1 MRVRWLRSAGA
12 DLRRI
17 ARYIAQDNPTA
28 AERLTVHM
36 TEAVA
41 ALAEHPLMGR
51 PGRVLS
57 TRELVVSGTPYIVA
71 YRVREG
77 VVEILA
83 VIYGPQ
89 QWPTSF

>member
-1 MRVRWLRSAGA
+1 MRIRWLQSARA

-17 ARYIAQDNPTA
+17 AHYIAQDSPTA
-28 AERLTVHM
+28 AERLTVRI

-51 PGRVLS
+51 PGRVIS

-83 VIYGPQ
+83 VIHGAQ

>member
-1 MRVRWLRSAGA
+1 MRVRWLRSARA

-17 ARYIAQDNPTA
+17 AHYIAQDNPTA
-28 AERLTVHM
+28 AERLTVRI

-41 ALAEHPLMGR
+41 DLAEHPLMGR
-51 PGRVLS
+51 PGRVIS

-83 VIYGPQ
+83 VIHGAQ